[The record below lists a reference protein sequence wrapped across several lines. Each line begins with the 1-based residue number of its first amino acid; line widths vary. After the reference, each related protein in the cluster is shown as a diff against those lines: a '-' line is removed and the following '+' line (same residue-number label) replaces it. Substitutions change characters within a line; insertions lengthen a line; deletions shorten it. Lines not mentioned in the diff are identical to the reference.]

1 MKGKF
6 RQLLTLA
13 LVFFSV
19 VFAQA
24 QVRTYSG
31 VVVSSE
37 DGQTLPGVNI
47 KIAGTSR
54 GTSADF
60 DGNFSVSAQKGQT
73 LVFSF
78 VGYKDKSVLLGDAR
92 ELTITLDPNEAMLDD
107 VVIVAYGTAKKK
119 DLTGAITTLKSS
131 DIKNRSVSTVTRALE
146 GQISGIQTTSSTG
159 QPGSDANIY
168 IRGIGSFNASRT
180 AMILL
185 DGVPY
190 PSTLSTIN
198 PDDIATVTVMK
209 DAASTSLYGSRAA
222 NGIVAVTT
230 KRGQVGKANVALN
243 VRMGFNENGVPNYD
257 VIKDP
262 GQYYQQVFKGFRG
275 YAYQTGGMDWASA
288 SNYAINFMP
297 NLGYLAFKLPEPYES
312 GASGAARL
320 AYLIDPATGKVR
332 EGSQLLYNEDWE
344 KILYTRQF
352 RQEYNVSVNGG
363 NDKSQYYLSLGY
375 LSDPS
380 YVTRS
385 SFERFSSRLNLDS
398 QVNNW
403 LKVGGNMSFV
413 HRITNSRSS
422 DGSTFNSAN
431 IFTYARVVPSIYPI
445 YARNNDG
452 SYMYDANGNR
462 ALDYLNGYSTNGNSS
477 GDRIALGPNPM
488 IGGLN
493 PLSFLDLD
501 KSTQKFDNFAGA
513 AYAEVKFLQD
523 FTARATFNADMVFG
537 NNKYFTNNQAGT
549 GADPQWNG
557 ILETT
562 RTNRMV
568 LNSNQTIEWARNFG
582 NHNINV
588 LAGHEFYYQK
598 YEYLNAANTNMLIPG
613 MDEFN
618 NFIGFAEKG
627 YNPSGY
633 TNATALESYFG
644 RVNYNYKD
652 KYYLSGSIRT
662 DGSSKFRYNKW
673 GTFWSAGGAWRM
685 AEENFIRNN
694 ASWIN
699 ELKVRASVGTTGNQ
713 DLNDT
718 DYPFA
723 DLWEIQDNGG
733 EFGVKQVWWGNRNIT
748 WESNLKIDAG
758 IDFRLWERFY
768 GSIDFYRNVTRQLLY
783 KVPQAASTGV
793 ASVMTN
799 DGKLANQGIE
809 IDLNY
814 DILRNN
820 RVFWTVNINGAHN
833 KQKLLRLP
841 EFMMEAASGDGYATG
856 AYIYKIGGDMYTYYW
871 GEGAGVDP
879 KTGLQY
885 YWMDEVDAEGNLTG
899 KRVKTTNKDEQTMY
913 TQGSALPDFQG
924 GINTTV
930 RYAGFDLT
938 VNTTFSI
945 GGLANN
951 SEYGNLIWNN
961 AILGRN
967 LHKDLIDNTWT
978 PTNTDAEF
986 PIFAYGYSI
995 GDRAEIDLIDAS
1007 YFCLKNVTL
1016 GYTVPERTVKRI
1028 GLSSVRVFASGENLF
1043 LLSRMK
1049 GLDPRQSI
1057 NGATAYPAYS
1067 QMRTVSFGLNVNF

>member
-37 DGQTLPGVNI
+37 DGQTMPGVNI

-60 DGNFSVSAQKGQT
+60 DGNFSISAEKGQT

-78 VGYKDKSVLLGDAR
+78 VGYKDKSVALGDAR
-92 ELTITLDPNEAMLDD
+92 ELTVTMDPDASMLDD
-107 VVIVAYGTAKKK
+107 VVVVAYGTAKKK
-119 DLTGAITTLKSS
+119 DLTGSITTLKSS

-146 GQISGIQTTSSTG
+146 GQVAGLQTTSSTG
-159 QPGSDANIY
+159 QPGTDANIY
-168 IRGIGSFNASRT
+168 IRGIGSINASNT

-222 NGIVAVTT
+222 NGIVAITT
-230 KRGQVGKANVALN
+230 KRGQSGTSNVSLN

-262 GQYYQQVFKGFRG
+262 GQYYQQVFEGFRG
-275 YAYQTGGMDWASA
+275 FRYLTLGDWNAA
-288 SNYAINFMP
+288 SNSAINYMP

-332 EGSQLLYNEDWE
+332 EGSQLLYQENWEDV
-344 KILYTRQF
+344 LYSRQF

-363 NDKSQYYLSLGY
+363 NDKTQYYLSLGY

-413 HRITNSRSS
+413 HRISNSRSS
-422 DGSTFNSAN
+422 DGTTFNSAN

-445 YARNNDG
+445 YARDNDG
-452 SYMYDANGNR
+452 NYMYDVNGGR
-462 ALDYLNGYSTNGNSS
+462 VLDYLNGYSTKGNSS
-477 GDRIALGPNPM
+477 GDKIALGPNPM

-501 KSTQKFDNFAGA
+501 KSTQKFDNFSGA
-513 AYAEVKFLQD
+513 VYGEAKFLQD

-537 NNKYFTNNQAGT
+537 SNKSFSNNQAGSA
-549 GADPQWNG
+549 ADPQWNG
-557 ILETT
+557 ILEANRST
-562 RTNRMV
+562 RMV
-568 LNSNQTIEWARNFG
+568 LNANQTVDWAHDYG
-582 NHNINV
+582 NHHVDV
-588 LAGHEFYYQK
+588 LVGHEFYYQK
-598 YEYLNAANTNMLIPG
+598 YEYLWAANTNMLIPG

-618 NFIGFAEKG
+618 NFIGFAAKG
-627 YNPSGY
+627 YNPEGY
-633 TNATALESYFG
+633 TNAVSLESYFA
-644 RVNYNYKD
+644 RANYSYKD

-662 DGSSKFRYNKW
+662 DGSSKFRYDKW
-673 GTFWSAGGAWRM
+673 GTFWSVGASWRM

-713 DLNDT
+713 SLNDT
-718 DYPFA
+718 DYPYT

-733 EFGVKQVWWGNRNIT
+733 EFGVKQVWWGNRNVS
-748 WESNLKIDAG
+748 WESNLKLDAG
-758 IDFRLWERFY
+758 IDFRMWDRFY
-768 GSIDFYRNVTRQLLY
+768 GSIDLYRNVTRNLLY

-793 ASVMTN
+793 SSVLTN
-799 DGKLANQGIE
+799 DGKIANQGIE

-814 DILRNN
+814 DIIRNN
-820 RVFWTVNINGAHN
+820 KVFWSININGQHY

-841 EFMMEAASGDGYATG
+841 DFMMEAAKGDGYATG
-856 AYIYKIGGDMYTYYW
+856 AYIWKIGGDMYTYYW

-879 KTGLQY
+879 NTGMQY
-885 YWMDEVDAEGNLTG
+885 YWKDVVDENGKVTG
-899 KRVKTTNKDEQTMY
+899 REKTTNKDEQTMY
-913 TQGSALPDFQG
+913 AQGSAIPDFQG
-924 GINTTV
+924 GFNTTV
-930 RYAGFDLT
+930 RYAGFDLV

-945 GGLANN
+945 GGTARNA
-951 SEYGNLIWNN
+951 EYGNLMWSQ

-967 LHKDLIDNTWT
+967 LHKDLIGNTWT
-978 PTNTDAEF
+978 PTNTDAKY
-986 PIFAYGYSI
+986 PIFAYNYAL

-1016 GYTVPERTVKRI
+1016 GYTLPERTVKSI

-1043 LLSRMK
+1043 LLSRLK

-1067 QMRTVSFGLNVNF
+1067 QMRTVSFGLNINF

>member
-37 DGQTLPGVNI
+37 DGQTMPGVNI

-60 DGNFSVSAQKGQT
+60 DGNFSISAEKGQT

-78 VGYKDKSVLLGDAR
+78 VGYKDKSVALGDAR
-92 ELTITLDPNEAMLDD
+92 ELTVTMDPDASMLDD
-107 VVIVAYGTAKKK
+107 VVVVAYGTAKKK
-119 DLTGAITTLKSS
+119 DLTGSITTLKSS

-146 GQISGIQTTSSTG
+146 GQVAGLQTTSSTG

-168 IRGIGSFNASRT
+168 IRGIGSINASNT

-222 NGIVAVTT
+222 NGIVAITT
-230 KRGQVGKANVALN
+230 KRGQSGTSNVSLN

-262 GQYYQQVFKGFRG
+262 GQYYQQVFEGFRG
-275 YAYQTGGMDWASA
+275 FRYLTLGDWNAA
-288 SNYAINFMP
+288 SNSAINYMP

-332 EGSQLLYNEDWE
+332 EGSQLLYQENWEDV
-344 KILYTRQF
+344 LYSRQF

-363 NDKSQYYLSLGY
+363 NDKTQYYLSLGY

-413 HRITNSRSS
+413 HRISNSRSS
-422 DGSTFNSAN
+422 DGTTFNSAN

-445 YARNNDG
+445 YARDNDG
-452 SYMYDANGNR
+452 NYMYDVNGGR
-462 ALDYLNGYSTNGNSS
+462 VLDYLNGYSTKGNSS
-477 GDRIALGPNPM
+477 GDKIALGPNPM

-501 KSTQKFDNFAGA
+501 KSTQKFDNFSGA
-513 AYAEVKFLQD
+513 VYGEAKFLQD

-537 NNKYFTNNQAGT
+537 SNKSFTNNQAGT
-549 GADPQWNG
+549 AADPQWNG
-557 ILETT
+557 ILEANRST
-562 RTNRMV
+562 RMV
-568 LNSNQTIEWARNFG
+568 LNANQTIDWAHDYG
-582 NHNINV
+582 NHHVDV
-588 LAGHEFYYQK
+588 LVGHEFYYQK
-598 YEYLNAANTNMLIPG
+598 YEYLWAANTNMLIPG

-618 NFIGFAEKG
+618 NFIGFAAKG
-627 YNPSGY
+627 YNPEGY
-633 TNATALESYFG
+633 TNAVSLESYFA
-644 RVNYNYKD
+644 RANYSYKD

-662 DGSSKFRYNKW
+662 DGSSKFRYDKW
-673 GTFWSAGGAWRM
+673 GTFWSVGASWRM

-713 DLNDT
+713 SLNDT
-718 DYPFA
+718 DYPYT

-733 EFGVKQVWWGNRNIT
+733 EFGVKQVWWGNRNVS
-748 WESNLKIDAG
+748 WESNLKLDAG
-758 IDFRLWERFY
+758 IDFRMWDRFY
-768 GSIDFYRNVTRQLLY
+768 GSIDLYRNVTRNLLY

-793 ASVMTN
+793 SSVLTN
-799 DGKLANQGIE
+799 DGKIANQGIE

-814 DILRNN
+814 DIIRNN
-820 RVFWTVNINGAHN
+820 KVFWSININGQHY

-841 EFMMEAASGDGYATG
+841 DFMMEAAKGDGYATG
-856 AYIYKIGGDMYTYYW
+856 AYIWKIGGDMYTYYW

-879 KTGLQY
+879 NTGMQY
-885 YWMDEVDAEGNLTG
+885 YWKDVVDENGKVTG
-899 KRVKTTNKDEQTMY
+899 REKTTNKDEQTMY
-913 TQGSALPDFQG
+913 AQGSAIPDFQG
-924 GINTTV
+924 GFNTTV
-930 RYAGFDLT
+930 RYAGFDLV

-945 GGLANN
+945 GGTARNN
-951 SEYGNLIWNN
+951 EYGNLLWSQ

-967 LHKDLIDNTWT
+967 LHKDLIGNTWT
-978 PTNTDAEF
+978 PTNTDAKY
-986 PIFAYGYSI
+986 PIFAYNYAL

-1016 GYTVPERTVKRI
+1016 GYTLPERTVKSI

-1043 LLSRMK
+1043 LLSRLK

-1067 QMRTVSFGLNVNF
+1067 QMRTVSFGLNINF